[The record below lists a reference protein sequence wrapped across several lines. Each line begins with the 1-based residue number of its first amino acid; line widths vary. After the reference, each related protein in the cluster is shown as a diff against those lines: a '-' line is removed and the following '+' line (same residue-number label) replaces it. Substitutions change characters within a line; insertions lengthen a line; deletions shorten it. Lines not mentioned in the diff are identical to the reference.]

1 MMQRRLN
8 HVASIAAILF
18 GAAIANAQDMPLS
31 QVLIEGEGWQRVSSG
46 HAFTDGCA
54 ADAYGNFYFSDVA
67 RGESILKVSMDGKVS
82 TFVPKAPKISAMQFG
97 PDGRLYACQVGK
109 FARIVAFDREGRASV
124 IANDVKPNDLVVTH
138 EGEIY
143 FTETSKQQVT
153 HIPKGGEPRS
163 AATGVSKPNGIALTP
178 GQGTLVASNVG
189 KAADVAD
196 DFAKRIGA
204 LPGRGERADAAG
216 TDPANRSALRLVDQI
231 VILTDLGND
240 FIKQESS
247 VLIAKAVVFETAI
260 SSTLRAWTSWGNDA
274 GIDKDA
280 DGDRHLALV
289 NQVVEDRG
297 NSAMSF

>member
-178 GQGTLVASNVG
+178 GQGTLVVSDYGGRNGWVWRIENDGSLTHQQPYITLRTPG
-189 KAADVAD
+189 KNMSSKAD
-196 DFAKRIGA
+196 GTTT
-204 LPGRGERADAAG
+204 DAAG
-216 TDPANRSALRLVDQI
+216 RYYITSAVGLQMFDPTGRMGGVIHTPQPAKPLVSVAFAGPDLSYLYVANGDSIYRRKTKTRGVLY
-231 VILTDLGND
+231 
-240 FIKQESS
+240 FQEP
-247 VLIAKAVVFETAI
+247 K
-260 SSTLRAWTSWGNDA
+260 
-274 GIDKDA
+274 
-280 DGDRHLALV
+280 
-289 NQVVEDRG
+289 
-297 NSAMSF
+297 